1 MLDVCLL
8 GTGGTVPLP
17 NRALTACL
25 LNYKGKQVLIDC
37 GEGTQVALHKE
48 GISCKHIDT
57 ILLTHY
63 HADHTA
69 GLPGLLLSMA
79 KSDRT
84 EPVEII
90 GPKNLKEIIQG
101 VLLLA
106 RYIPFEIRYR
116 ELTEKEEVLD
126 IAGLKITAF
135 AFKHKVPCYGYSI
148 YAERLPVF
156 DREKAQ
162 RNPVPLKCWNILQK
176 GESVELDGILYTPDM
191 VLGKERKG
199 LKVVYC
205 TDTRPVPLLEKYVQ
219 DADLYIGEGMYG
231 DEEKL
236 EKARLNYHS
245 MMSETA
251 TLASNGNVK
260 ELWLTHYSPSMP
272 YPEEYAEKIKAIFP
286 AAVICKD
293 GQRRDMKYPEE

>member
-1 MLDVCLL
+1 M
-8 GTGGTVPLP
+8 
-17 NRALTACL
+17 
-25 LNYKGKQVLIDC
+25 
-37 GEGTQVALHKE
+37 
-48 GISCKHIDT
+48 
-57 ILLTHY
+57 
-63 HADHTA
+63 
-69 GLPGLLLSMA
+69 
-79 KSDRT
+79 
-84 EPVEII
+84 
-90 GPKNLKEIIQG
+90 
-101 VLLLA
+101 
-106 RYIPFEIRYR
+106 
-116 ELTEKEEVLD
+116 
-126 IAGLKITAF
+126 
-135 AFKHKVPCYGYSI
+135 
-148 YAERLPVF
+148 
-156 DREKAQ
+156 
-162 RNPVPLKCWNILQK
+162 PLKCWNILQK

-251 TLASNGNVK
+251 MLASNGNVK